1 MMHSTVRD
9 LLAGK
14 NFVKL
19 RQDHS
24 SNKKNTTAI
33 GMHVWFF
40 SQDLSATGLRLGLF
54 ESNVH
59 VVVPLSLSC
68 TVVDI
73 GARRLMKFS
82 ISL

>member
-1 MMHSTVRD
+1 
-9 LLAGK
+9 
-14 NFVKL
+14 
-19 RQDHS
+19 
-24 SNKKNTTAI
+24 
-33 GMHVWFF
+33 MHVWFF

>member
-24 SNKKNTTAI
+24 SNKKKYHSHRNA
-33 GMHVWFF
+33 
-40 SQDLSATGLRLGLF
+40 ATGLRLGLF
-54 ESNVH
+54 ESNEH
-59 VVVPLSLSC
+59 VFVPLSFSC

-73 GARRLMKFS
+73 GERRLMKFS

>member
-1 MMHSTVRD
+1 MHSTVRD

-24 SNKKNTTAI
+24 SNKKKKTTAI

-40 SQDLSATGLRLGLF
+40 SQD
-54 ESNVH
+54 
-59 VVVPLSLSC
+59 
-68 TVVDI
+68 
-73 GARRLMKFS
+73 
-82 ISL
+82 

>member
-1 MMHSTVRD
+1 MHSTVRD

-24 SNKKNTTAI
+24 SNQKNTTAI

-40 SQDLSATGLRLGLF
+40 SQD
-54 ESNVH
+54 
-59 VVVPLSLSC
+59 
-68 TVVDI
+68 
-73 GARRLMKFS
+73 
-82 ISL
+82 